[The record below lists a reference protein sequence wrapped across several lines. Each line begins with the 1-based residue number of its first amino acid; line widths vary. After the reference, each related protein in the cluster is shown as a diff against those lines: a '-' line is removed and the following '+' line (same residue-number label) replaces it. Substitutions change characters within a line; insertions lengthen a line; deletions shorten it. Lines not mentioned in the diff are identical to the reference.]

1 MRDEFG
7 VTDTYLTI
15 KSLIFIDARL
25 AGVDDIW
32 SYLKQ
37 VDCIYSITLATVV
50 ELCYT
55 E

>member
-1 MRDEFG
+1 M
-7 VTDTYLTI
+7 TDAYLTI
-15 KSLIFIDARL
+15 KSLIFIDACL
-25 AGVDDIW
+25 AGMDDIG

-37 VDCIYSITLATVV
+37 VDCTYSITLATVV